1 MKSPEYGP
9 FADLIFTLLDQDQS
23 KAIVSMTHAFFAS
36 SPASLPSPERP
47 VLEVFQIQLPSPDK
61 GENEKLLD
69 MFKPITDLWD
79 SQSRHWAEAQLVDV
93 GKQDHAMMI
102 VAWESKEAHFESKKE
117 KCYQEVICKARSI
130 WKTVALFG
138 HMKATV
144 VRA

>member
-47 VLEVFQIQLPSPDK
+47 VLEVFQMQLPSADK
-61 GENEKLLD
+61 SEHENLVRL
-69 MFKPITDLWD
+69 FKPITDQWD
-79 SQSRHWAEAQLVDV
+79 SQGRRWVVAPLVDD
-93 GKQDHAMMI
+93 GKRDHHMLIA
-102 VAWESKEAHFESKKE
+102 AWESKERHYESKKE
-117 KCYQEVICKARSI
+117 QYYQDAIGKARGK
-130 WKTVALFG
+130 WVNVALFG
-138 HMKATV
+138 HIKASV